1 MNEIIIIISLILLN
15 GIFAMS
21 EIALISARKS
31 SLNTDAKKGSKAAKL
46 ALKLANEPDRFLSTI
61 QIGITLIG
69 ILTGIYSGAALTDDF
84 SVILKNWGVSPL
96 YASLIAQGLIV
107 VAVTYLT
114 LIFGELVP
122 KRIGLSIAE
131 KASKVVGDFI
141 RNMDR
146 EMLCVVNF
154 NSKLQPI
161 NFNVVSIGT
170 VNQSLAVP
178 RDILKSAILSNASNI
193 MVLHN
198 HPSGILSPS
207 KDDIVT
213 TARIIGACDM
223 IGIPLLD
230 HIIVGPNRDE
240 FFSMKMKEVVKF
252 NKSVNYEVSL
262 EFLKFKEPNLNQ
274 LTEKNNKLAR

>member
-1 MNEIIIIISLILLN
+1 M
-15 GIFAMS
+15 
-21 EIALISARKS
+21 
-31 SLNTDAKKGSKAAKL
+31 
-46 ALKLANEPDRFLSTI
+46 
-61 QIGITLIG
+61 
-69 ILTGIYSGAALTDDF
+69 
-84 SVILKNWGVSPL
+84 
-96 YASLIAQGLIV
+96 
-107 VAVTYLT
+107 
-114 LIFGELVP
+114 
-122 KRIGLSIAE
+122 
-131 KASKVVGDFI
+131 
-141 RNMDR
+141 
-146 EMLCVVNF
+146 
-154 NSKLQPI
+154 
-161 NFNVVSIGT
+161 
-170 VNQSLAVP
+170 
-178 RDILKSAILSNASNI
+178 KSAILSNASNI

>member
-1 MNEIIIIISLILLN
+1 MERKQFNQVSIRLVKDVPLITEEQLD
-15 GIFAMS
+15 
-21 EIALISARKS
+21 
-31 SLNTDAKKGSKAAKL
+31 T
-46 ALKLANEPDRFLSTI
+46 P
-61 QIGITLIG
+61 
-69 ILTGIYSGAALTDDF
+69 
-84 SVILKNWGVSPL
+84 
-96 YASLIAQGLIV
+96 
-107 VAVTYLT
+107 
-114 LIFGELVP
+114 
-122 KRIGLSIAE
+122 E

-146 EMLCVVNF
+146 EMLCVV
-154 NSKLQPI
+154 

-230 HIIVGPNRDE
+230 HIIVGPKRE
-240 FFSMKMKEVVKF
+240 EYFSMKVKDTIKF
-252 NKSVNYEVSL
+252 NKSVKYQANL
-262 EFLKFKEPNLNQ
+262 EYLNFKEPNLNRVE
-274 LTEKNNKLAR
+274 EKNNKLAR

>member
-1 MNEIIIIISLILLN
+1 MERKQFNQVSIRLVKDVPLITEEQLD
-15 GIFAMS
+15 
-21 EIALISARKS
+21 
-31 SLNTDAKKGSKAAKL
+31 T
-46 ALKLANEPDRFLSTI
+46 P
-61 QIGITLIG
+61 
-69 ILTGIYSGAALTDDF
+69 
-84 SVILKNWGVSPL
+84 
-96 YASLIAQGLIV
+96 
-107 VAVTYLT
+107 
-114 LIFGELVP
+114 
-122 KRIGLSIAE
+122 E

>member
-1 MNEIIIIISLILLN
+1 MEKTKLNKVSIRLIN
-15 GIFAMS
+15 
-21 EIALISARKS
+21 
-31 SLNTDAKKGSKAAKL
+31 DAPLVSDEQLDTPKKAAK
-46 ALKLANEPDRFLSTI
+46 
-61 QIGITLIG
+61 
-69 ILTGIYSGAALTDDF
+69 
-84 SVILKNWGVSPL
+84 
-96 YASLIAQGLIV
+96 IV
-107 VAVTYLT
+107 GY
-114 LIFGELVP
+114 
-122 KRIGLSIAE
+122 
-131 KASKVVGDFI
+131 FI

-146 EMLCVVNF
+146 EVLCVVNF

-161 NFNVVSIGT
+161 NFNVVSVGT

-178 RDILKSAILSNASNI
+178 RDILKSAILSNATNI
-193 MVLHN
+193 MILHN
-198 HPSGILSPS
+198 HPTGNLTPS
-207 KDDIVT
+207 TEDIKT
-213 TARIIGACDM
+213 TSKLIDTCDM

>member
-1 MNEIIIIISLILLN
+1 MEKTKLNKVSIRLIN
-15 GIFAMS
+15 
-21 EIALISARKS
+21 
-31 SLNTDAKKGSKAAKL
+31 DAPFVSDEQLDTPKKAAK
-46 ALKLANEPDRFLSTI
+46 I
-61 QIGITLIG
+61 
-69 ILTGIYSGAALTDDF
+69 
-84 SVILKNWGVSPL
+84 
-96 YASLIAQGLIV
+96 
-107 VAVTYLT
+107 
-114 LIFGELVP
+114 
-122 KRIGLSIAE
+122 
-131 KASKVVGDFI
+131 VGDFI

-230 HIIVGPNRDE
+230 HIIVGPKRE
-240 FFSMKMKEVVKF
+240 EYFSMRVKDTIKF
-252 NKSVNYEVSL
+252 NKSVKYQSNL
-262 EFLKFKEPNLNQ
+262 EYLNFKEPNQNRVE
-274 LTEKNNKLAR
+274 EKNNKLAR